1 MDEGVVGTLRASQP
15 IEFGS
20 IIANKYTVLRPE
32 LGGSAGMFVCR
43 EAAGDPLRSVWLNHP
58 RHALDP
64 NGEQFLAEL
73 TKVARLDHPLL
84 RKLLDFGR
92 DPSGILYA
100 VYEPLELRNLADVL
114 DQDWPLPDERI
125 VWLTCQ
131 LLAALEVAH
140 AAGVTHGDL
149 RPENVL
155 VRAAGTVSQNEE
167 ILLCGLGLAGSAPFT
182 FTNRESRPYLQLAE
196 WMVGTP
202 PFAAPEQFRGQ
213 PRDARSDVYG
223 AGLLLFQ
230 LLTRTAPFLA
240 TNDLD
245 TAWMQCFTPPPPPSG
260 YGHVSPALEAV
271 CLKALTKT
279 PDVRYQSANEMR
291 AALLQARA
299 RSSQVGRARLSRT
312 SQLPSTAAVAGSSRK
327 SSPSIVP
334 AIVVA
339 NRRSEPSTALARPSV
354 ATATIEMPAVRE
366 PARRWKPSASLLLAC
381 SALAIAAA
389 VVLPDLKLR
398 EAADVDTIV
407 RAEPGEAT
415 RELDEPAEL
424 PPIEL
429 PVRKPALAKVADV
442 AAVAEATPVAVPPT
456 APIANAKPLARPIAA
471 KPALAPVAA
480 PAPTV
485 VAARAEPARVR
496 VRNIEKSV
504 VAADSSEG
512 ATAHAPF
519 AMAIV
524 TGTDVA
530 ANAVANPHAT
540 LPVIEVE
547 PVPAEPDA
555 VPAPEPQPLAAAPV
569 AAPAAPTEPAS
580 APADSLPRP
589 IVLANTAPKAPAP
602 SSVPHDVTV
611 TVGDVMSSHGAVS
624 KAALRSA
631 FNQAALSRC
640 YRDAVQNGEQPARS
654 VNVEIEFSTNMAG
667 RITAAR
673 LSGGSLPPNLARCVE
688 EAARLGRV
696 READTGELRAT
707 VDLTFIVR

>member
-1 MDEGVVGTLRASQP
+1 MDEGVVGSLRTSRP

-20 IIANKYTVLRPE
+20 IVANKYTVLRPE
-32 LGGSAGMFVCR
+32 LAGPAGMFVCR
-43 EAAGDPLRSVWLNHP
+43 EERGEPLRSVWLNHP

-64 NGEQFLAEL
+64 NGEQFLSEL
-73 TKVARLDHPLL
+73 TKVAKLEHPLL

-114 DQDWPLPDERI
+114 DQDWPLADERI

-140 AAGVTHGDL
+140 ASGVTHGDL

-202 PFAAPEQFRGQ
+202 PFAAPEQFRGE

-230 LLTRTAPFLA
+230 LLTRTPPFLA
-240 TNDLD
+240 TNELD

-260 YGHVSPALEAV
+260 YGYVSPALEAV

-299 RSSQVGRARLSRT
+299 RASHVGRARLSRT
-312 SQLPSTAAVAGSSRK
+312 SQLPSTALVAGSSRK
-327 SSPSIVP
+327 SSPSVVP
-334 AIVVA
+334 AVVVSA
-339 NRRSEPSTALARPSV
+339 RRSQPSAALTRPTA

-398 EAADVDTIV
+398 EPDVDMIV
-407 RAEPGEAT
+407 RAEPGELAPL
-415 RELDEPAEL
+415 EEPAEL

-429 PVRKPALAKVADV
+429 PVRKLAPVAEV
-442 AAVAEATPVAVPPT
+442 AAVAEAAPVAVLPK
-456 APIANAKPLARPIAA
+456 APIVNAKPLARPVAA
-471 KPALAPVAA
+471 KPALAPTAT
-480 PAPTV
+480 PTPSV
-485 VAARAEPARVR
+485 TEPRRAEPARVR

-512 ATAHAPF
+512 ATAHAPI
-519 AMAIV
+519 AMAMV
-524 TGTDVA
+524 TGTDVS

-540 LPVIEVE
+540 LPVVEVE
-547 PVPAEPDA
+547 PIAAEPEA
-555 VPAPEPQPLAAAPV
+555 LPESEPQPIAAAPAAAPV
-569 AAPAAPTEPAS
+569 SPVVPAS

-589 IVLANTAPKAPAP
+589 VVLATTAPKAAGP

-611 TVGDVMSSHGAVS
+611 AIGDVTSSHGAVS

-631 FNQAALSRC
+631 FNQSALSRC
-640 YRDAVQNGEQPARS
+640 YRDAVQGGEQPARS
-654 VNVEIEFSTNMAG
+654 VNVELEFSTNMAG

-673 LSGGSLPPNLARCVE
+673 VSGGSLPPNLSRCVE

-707 VDLTFIVR
+707 VGLTFILR